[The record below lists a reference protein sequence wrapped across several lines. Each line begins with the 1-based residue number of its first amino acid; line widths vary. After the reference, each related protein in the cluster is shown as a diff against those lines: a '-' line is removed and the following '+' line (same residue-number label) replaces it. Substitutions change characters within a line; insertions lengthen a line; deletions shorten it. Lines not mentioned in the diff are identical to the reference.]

1 MTKKHDHPKGVQYPK
16 ARDNSGLVHGQPG
29 EVYVPLVAA
38 EKTAVQIDEGLS
50 EWIFAHAA
58 GAYIRDVAH
67 RPSLQEIEFEK
78 MSRMAIQAA
87 KLFRKT
93 QGSDAKS

>member
-1 MTKKHDHPKGVQYPK
+1 MTKKHDHPKQVPYPK

-29 EVYVPLVAA
+29 EINICGPDPDFMDSIAIA
-38 EKTAVQIDEGLS
+38 
-50 EWIFAHAA
+50 IFSSAA

-67 RPSLQEIEFEK
+67 RPSVQEIEFEK

-87 KLFRKT
+87 KVFRKT
-93 QGSDAKS
+93 HSNP